1 MPLPS
6 TFRSA
11 ALVVLMLLTPASH
24 AGREPLR
31 QAATT
36 RTLFSGPSAD
46 PYTLALRATIWGY
59 PLVRA
64 AELRQKATQP
74 DHPFAPRPA
83 TLATAP
89 INRLGRARALANPE
103 TRIGVAP
110 NNDTLYALAFLDTD
124 VGPFQL
130 DTPDFG
136 RRYYVFQFGEADSS
150 TRYAFGQGSHGAKLP
165 PIFIVG
171 PGYRDPT
178 PPGAIVVR
186 SQQRYLMVA
195 GRVLIDGPKDLP
207 LVHALQDRIQLRKW
221 LAPGRLVEAS
231 VTPQR
236 PLATAAAA
244 PWKLLADLGVVLA
257 DWRAAPEDRALLASF
272 RRIGLTPRGG
282 FRVETLAPADRAA
295 VERGIADGLEI
306 IRAKTKALGTIAN
319 GWSTSDAGS
328 QFGQDY
334 LLRAAVA
341 MDQIYVLD
349 KREALYP
356 VAHLD
361 GAGQPLDGHADY
373 VICFP
378 KRDLPPVDA
387 FWSITLYYDR
397 GFLVPNAIGRYS
409 IGDRTPGIAFGRDGS
424 LRLYIQNADPG
435 PDKRNN
441 WLPTPREKFM
451 LMMRLYHPTERAIA
465 GRWHPPAVIRVSPP
479 SGASPAGTSGGE
491 CGSGGDAAAE

>member
-6 TFRSA
+6 TLRSA
-11 ALVVLMLLTPASH
+11 LIVVLMLLAPASQ
-24 AGREPLR
+24 AGTEPLR
-31 QAATT
+31 RAATT
-36 RTLFSGPSAD
+36 RALFSGHSAD

-89 INRLGRARALANPE
+89 INRLGRARALADPD

-136 RRYYVFQFGEADSS
+136 SRYYVFQFGEADSA
-150 TRYAFGQGSHGAKLP
+150 TRYAFGQSSHGAKLP

-171 PGYRDPT
+171 PGYRGRT

-207 LVHALQDRIQLRKW
+207 LVHALQDRIQLRQW
-221 LAPGRLVEAS
+221 LAPGRLVEAP

-236 PLATAAAA
+236 PLASAAAT
-244 PWKLLADLGVVLA
+244 PWKFLADLGVVLA

-272 RRIGLTPRGG
+272 RRIGLTAHDG
-282 FRVETLAPADRAA
+282 FRVKTLSPADRAA

-306 IRAKTKALGTIAN
+306 IRAKTKALGAVAN
-319 GWSTSDAGS
+319 GWSTNFAGS
-328 QFGQDY
+328 RFGRDY

-361 GAGQPLDGHADY
+361 SAGQPLDGHADY

-378 KRDLPPVDA
+378 KQELPPVDA
-387 FWSITLYYDR
+387 FWSITLYYDK

-409 IGDRTPGIAFGRDGS
+409 IGDRTSGITYERDGS
-424 LRLYIQNADPG
+424 LRLYVQNADPG
-435 PDKRNN
+435 PGKRNN
-441 WLPTPREKFM
+441 WLPAPLEKFM
-451 LMMRLYHPTERAIA
+451 LMMRLYRPTERAVA
-465 GRWHPPAVIRVSPP
+465 GRWHPPAVIRVSTPP
-479 SGASPAGTSGGE
+479 GSSLAEASGGE
-491 CGSGGDAAAE
+491 CGSGGYSAAE